1 MDRKSIIGIIFAIA
15 GLVAWQVHYT
25 RQMQEYQAKK
35 AAYEAEM
42 ARIAE
47 EKAKA
52 EGGAAAG
59 AAPSGTA
66 SAVEAQATPAPPP
79 IEETTEKLSTG
90 AVEYI
95 FSNLGGGIQR
105 VTFLDHMIDKGSQQR
120 VMLNEFGS
128 IPIGAVTD
136 AAGEKTRLPFEMR
149 ANPTERSVVFER
161 VDEKQ
166 IALTKKFIL
175 PRFENLKGRER
186 LREEYLLKLDITF
199 SNRGSQPVAIPP
211 FWVHTGAVA
220 PLHFRDAPYYIGLN
234 YLRGTGNKF
243 INVTWFQAG
252 GFLMFKHGPRPVYPE
267 KPEPMDDIRWVAASN
282 QYFTSMI
289 GPVVEPT
296 LPTEDQRRMR
306 GTGIWARDLW
316 VPIEQ
321 WKAAG
326 RDGNGGRGVHGVDGA
341 IQLSGFQLAP
351 NQSETRRLHVL
362 AGPSEYRRLRE
373 LNDYEAELLDFGFF
387 GLISKGLLNSL
398 NALKAWLGSY
408 WAAIMVLTIIIRSA
422 MWPLQN
428 RATATAKK
436 MAALSPKLK
445 DLQERYKDDPMRM
458 QQETSKLWKQHGI
471 NPIGGCLPMLVQI
484 PIFFGFYNMLNK
496 AVELRNNGFLW
507 VQDLSQ
513 PDTVARIFGLP
524 LNPLPLVMAAT
535 MVLQMKLTP
544 KAGDPMQQRIM
555 MFMPLI
561 FIALCYNYASA
572 LALYWTVQN
581 IFSIFQLYVTRD
593 KPLPAAEVI
602 PPAPAPAKKKR

>member
-1 MDRKSIIGIIFAIA
+1 MDRKSIIGIAFAVIA
-15 GLVAWQVHYT
+15 LIAWQVHYT

-35 AAYEAEM
+35 AAYEAEI
-42 ARIAE
+42 ARIAQ

-52 EGGAAAG
+52 EGSTAAA
-59 AAPSGTA
+59 
-66 SAVEAQATPAPPP
+66 AVTP
-79 IEETTEKLSTG
+79 G
-90 AVEYI
+90 AVEIAAAPPAPAVEEITETFRSGVTEYL
-95 FSNLGGGIQR
+95 FTNLGGGIQKA
-105 VTFLDHMIDKGSQQR
+105 TFLDHLIDKGSQKK
-120 VMLNEFGS
+120 VTLNEFGS
-128 IPIGAVTD
+128 IPIGAVSD
-136 AAGEKTRLPFEMR
+136 VAGEKTRLPFEMR
-149 ANPTERSVVFER
+149 ANPAERTVYFER

-166 IALTKKFIL
+166 VALTKKFTL
-175 PRFENLKGRER
+175 PRFESLKGRER
-186 LREEYLLKLDITF
+186 LREEYLVKLDVTF
-199 SNRGSQPVAIPP
+199 ANRGSQSVTIPP

-243 INVTWFQAG
+243 INVTWFQEG

-267 KPEPMDDIRWVAASN
+267 KPELMDDVRWVATAN
-282 QYFTSMI
+282 QYFTSMV
-289 GPVVEPT
+289 GPVVAPT
-296 LPTEDQRRMR
+296 LPSEDQRRLR

-316 VPIEQ
+316 IPMEQ
-321 WKAAG
+321 WKEAG

-341 IQLSGFQLAP
+341 IQLAGFELAP
-351 NQSETRRLHVL
+351 GQAQTRQLHIL

-373 LNDYEAELLDFGFF
+373 FNDYEAELLDFGFF

-398 NALKAWLGSY
+398 NGLKAWLGSY
-408 WAAIMVLTIIIRSA
+408 WAAIMVLTIIIRTA

-471 NPIGGCLPMLVQI
+471 NPLGGCLPMLVQI

-535 MVLQMKLTP
+535 MVLQMRLTP

-593 KPLPAAEVI
+593 KQPVAVEVA
-602 PPAPAPAKKKR
+602 PPDPSPSKKKR